1 MMRLLYWGGLA
12 AAATALLTS
21 CRTDVKVAEK
31 EQDLVIDGSVQAKLA
46 PLLKDYA
53 PAKPLRST
61 DELREIDNK
70 GNLGRL
76 IYYERKVAYAP
87 LESGLWGIHGI
98 GGFTSNDSRGSSQ
111 ALSLCGLATLISAS
125 AGKIHGDATVAVPIG
140 RTFLPFA
147 IQSSI
152 DYGRRS
158 KVRDFEASTP
168 DVCRPSPGQQFSLRV
183 ESELTVTVSGT
194 FGTSRVS
201 AMSEELACKVAGE
214 LKPADGYLPAVGG
227 QALVTACERRVN
239 GRNKAVLEYVFLPS
253 AGFYVLLK
261 ERSDVETVKV
271 RYREVTVAQ

>member
-1 MMRLLYWGGLA
+1 MMRLLYWGGLV

-98 GGFTSNDSRGSSQ
+98 GGFTSNDSRGSS
-111 ALSLCGLATLISAS
+111 SPSSTTCSISPRS
-125 AGKIHGDATVAVPIG
+125 
-140 RTFLPFA
+140 
-147 IQSSI
+147 
-152 DYGRRS
+152 RRVGS
-158 KVRDFEASTP
+158 TSGWSRSTP
-168 DVCRPSPGQQFSLRV
+168 PPSSARP
-183 ESELTVTVSGT
+183 
-194 FGTSRVS
+194 
-201 AMSEELACKVAGE
+201 AC
-214 LKPADGYLPAVGG
+214 
-227 QALVTACERRVN
+227 
-239 GRNKAVLEYVFLPS
+239 S
-253 AGFYVLLK
+253 
-261 ERSDVETVKV
+261 
-271 RYREVTVAQ
+271 